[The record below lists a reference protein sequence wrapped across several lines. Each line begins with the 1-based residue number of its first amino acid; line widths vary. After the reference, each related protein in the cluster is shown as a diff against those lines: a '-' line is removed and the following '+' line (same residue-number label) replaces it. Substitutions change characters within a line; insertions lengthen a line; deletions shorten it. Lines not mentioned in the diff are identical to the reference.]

1 MYFDQI
7 ALESVIQRKTE
18 VKEGGEDVVAMSVVR
33 LLPLKQQ
40 QLHTVIS
47 HERRR
52 PELHNLLYRPFARQ
66 THTNIAQ
73 ILSVVQECRGMAT
86 AISCQRAKSTL
97 SCHISIP
104 RCLLAFASGSE
115 TKSRA
120 DWSDVWPVSMVP
132 HIFPERRRSRCRQT
146 RSLSGRSI

>member
-1 MYFDQI
+1 
-7 ALESVIQRKTE
+7 VIQRKTE

-33 LLPLKQQ
+33 HLPLKQQ

-52 PELHNLLYRPFARQ
+52 RELHNLLHRPFARQ
-66 THTNIAQ
+66 AHTKIAQ

-120 DWSDVWPVSMVP
+120 DWSDVWPVSMVECRP
-132 HIFPERRRSRCRQT
+132 LSRGSVTGGSTPSTTPNANLFTTRQK
-146 RSLSGRSI
+146 